1 MKYIIMFMIVLGLA
15 GADFVTG
22 YIKAR
27 CADKVSSKALRI
39 GGLHKAA
46 ELVIMAT
53 AIGLTFGL
61 DMLGKY
67 YTDTRLTDLAGFV
80 TALGVFCYIVV
91 MELVSILENFAEIM
105 PEAKWAR
112 KIIGRL
118 KNYENDHERRD

>member
-1 MKYIIMFMIVLGLA
+1 MKYIIMFMIVFGLA

-46 ELVIMAT
+46 ELIIMAT
-53 AIGLTFGL
+53 AIGLTVGL
-61 DMLGKY
+61 DVLGRY

-80 TALGVFCYIVV
+80 TALGVFGYIVV

-118 KNYENDHERRD
+118 KNYESDRSDKK